1 MNPINPKPP
10 SSHSEEELAKRLGN
24 ALFPHRIGRTAFG
37 IRLVVMIS
45 ACMAMALAVLIGWDA
60 LIKAVPAIAAIPGL
74 LFVIPLMAIYYASVL
89 LPRVRDTG
97 LPGGVALLA
106 LVPPINV
113 VCLVALLFI
122 PTNAFSASPTK
133 G

>member
-1 MNPINPKPP
+1 M
-10 SSHSEEELAKRLGN
+10 
-24 ALFPHRIGRTAFG
+24 T
-37 IRLVVMIS
+37 V
-45 ACMAMALAVLIGWDA
+45 ALAVLIGWDA
-60 LIKAVPAIAAIPGL
+60 LIKAVPAIATIPGL
-74 LFVIPLMAIYYASVL
+74 LFVIPLMAAYYASVL

-97 LPGGVALLA
+97 LHGGVALIA

-122 PTNAFSASPTK
+122 PTDVFSTSPRK

>member
-1 MNPINPKPP
+1 M
-10 SSHSEEELAKRLGN
+10 KRIGN
-24 ALFPHRIGRTAFG
+24 ALFPQRIGRTAFG
-37 IRLVVMIS
+37 IRLILMTSTCTVGG
-45 ACMAMALAVLIGWDA
+45 LAVFVGWDA
-60 LIKAVPAIAAIPGL
+60 LVRIMPVISTIPGL
-74 LFVIPLMAIYYASVL
+74 LFAIPLMAVYYASVL

-97 LPGGVALLA
+97 LHGGVALLA